1 MLRLSINEMTTFRW
15 SFEEDVHRYAAAGI
29 SGIGVWRQKLS
40 DFGEE
45 KGVELIR
52 EKDLAVSSLLW
63 AGGFT
68 GSDGRSFQESV
79 ADAQEAIRLAA
90 ALQASCLTV
99 YSGARGGH
107 TNNHARR
114 LFKTALKEIAPIAAE
129 FGVTLAI
136 EPMRVGYASEWTF
149 LTSVPE
155 TLALIGELASPHLK
169 VALDTYQFGWEP
181 SVLESLSS
189 WAPHI
194 AIVQLGDT
202 REMPQAEPS
211 RCRLGEGIVPLAKM
225 LEQLAC
231 AGYAGYFEV
240 KLLGEDVEAYSYDEL
255 VAHSKQTL
263 DSWSRSAERCER

>member
-15 SFEEDVHRYAAAGI
+15 SFEEDVHHYVAAGI

-68 GSDGRSFQESV
+68 GSDGRSFKESV
-79 ADAQEAIRLAA
+79 SDAHEAIRLAA
-90 ALQASCLTV
+90 ALRASCLTV

-114 LFKTALKEIAPIAAE
+114 LFKTALKELVPVAGE

-136 EPMRVGYASEWTF
+136 EPMHVGYASEWTF
-149 LTSVPE
+149 LTSVQE
-155 TLALIGELASPHLK
+155 TLSLIEELANPQLK
-169 VALDTYQFGWEP
+169 IAFDTYQFGWEP
-181 SVLESLSS
+181 LVLESLAS

-202 REMPQAEPS
+202 REMPQREPN
-211 RCRLGEGIVPLAKM
+211 RCRIGEGLVPLSKIIEE
-225 LEQLAC
+225 LRN
-231 AGYAGYFEV
+231 AGYGGFFEV

-255 VAHSKQTL
+255 VEHSKQTF
-263 DSWSRSAERCER
+263 DSWSHSAQKCEG